1 MKKQNLKTVIFCRV
15 STLDQSYDRQVND
28 LKKIA
33 DKFSLDVV
41 EVITEKISGA
51 KSNEER
57 LGVQQL
63 LAGARNGKFQKVLV
77 TEVSRLGRSTL
88 ETLKLVEELHSCG
101 VSIYLQD
108 LNTET
113 LDEKGEMNMQT
124 EMMLHMLSLFAK
136 NERRNTIER
145 IRSGMAEAK
154 ANGIHCGRYSGTEEK
169 PEQFLS
175 KYPKVIDGLK
185 RGLSVRECTKVYEV
199 SLGTVAKVRKLI
211 KEELEELKAV
221 A

>member
-1 MKKQNLKTVIFCRV
+1 MEKVNKAAIFCRV
-15 STLDQSYDRQVND
+15 STGDQDFKRQVND
-28 LKKIA
+28 LGRKAQKLSFEI
-33 DKFSLDVV
+33 V
-41 EVITEKISGA
+41 EVISEKISGA

-57 LGVQQL
+57 KGIQQL
-63 LAGARNGKFQKVLV
+63 LDGARQGRFQKVMV
-77 TEVSRLGRSTL
+77 SEVSRLGRSTL
-88 ETLKLVEELHSCG
+88 ETLKLVEELHSYG

-108 LNTET
+108 LSTET
-113 LDEKGEMNMQT
+113 LDENGEMNMQT

-145 IRSGMAEAK
+145 IKSGMAEAK
-154 ANGIHCGRYSGTEEK
+154 ANGVHCGRYKGTNEDEK
-169 PEQFLS
+169 QFLG

-185 RGLSVRECTKVYEV
+185 RGLSVRECVKLFDV

-211 KEELEELKAV
+211 KDDLERINKA